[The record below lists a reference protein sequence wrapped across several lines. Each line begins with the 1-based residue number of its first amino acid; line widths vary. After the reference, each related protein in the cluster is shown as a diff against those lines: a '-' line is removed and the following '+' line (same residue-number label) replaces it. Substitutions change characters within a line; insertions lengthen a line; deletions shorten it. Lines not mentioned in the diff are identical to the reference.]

1 MEGASPSSRPS
12 KAARIGTRRG
22 ASAMPP
28 DQISEISRPFRPT
41 IRGPTACEVC
51 RNRKT
56 KCDNLRPTCSYCARV
71 GATCSYLNDEEA
83 AILCVFPLLGG
94 FTLPIPTPTN
104 P

>member
-1 MEGASPSSRPS
+1 MEGSSPTSRPS

-22 ASAMPP
+22 ASAMLA
-28 DQISEISRPFRPT
+28 DQTAETSRPFRPT
-41 IRGPTACEVC
+41 IRGPTACEGC

-83 AILCVFPLLGG
+83 AILCVFPLVGG
-94 FTLPIPTPTN
+94 FMLPSLTPY
-104 P
+104 